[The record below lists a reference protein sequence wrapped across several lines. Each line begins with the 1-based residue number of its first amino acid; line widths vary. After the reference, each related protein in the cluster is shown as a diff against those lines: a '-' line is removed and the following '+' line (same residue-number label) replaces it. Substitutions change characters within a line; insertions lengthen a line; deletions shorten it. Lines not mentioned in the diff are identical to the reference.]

1 MSFAS
6 MRVCEYASL
15 RVVVLAAA
23 LSACSPPPAVPI
35 EPPQSMSDSTPFV
48 YPVEL
53 WDQNI
58 SGQAILLLRISEF
71 GVVDSVLIATS
82 SGHDPFDSAAVQ
94 GARTMKFT
102 PGRQGERRVAM
113 WTKLPVRFARDT
125 VAMGLGAD
133 DERP

>member
-6 MRVCEYASL
+6 MRF
-15 RVVVLAAA
+15 VLPAAA
-23 LSACSPPPAVPI
+23 LLVACSPPPEVPI

-53 WDQNI
+53 WDQNV
-58 SGQAILLLRISEF
+58 SGQAILLLRISEL
-71 GVVDSVLIATS
+71 GVVDSVMIATP
-82 SGHDPFDSAAVQ
+82 SGHDQFDSAAVQ
-94 GARTMKFT
+94 GARTMKFA

-125 VAMGLGAD
+125 VAMGLGKD

>member
-1 MSFAS
+1 
-6 MRVCEYASL
+6 MRMANL
-15 RVVVLAAA
+15 RVAFLAM
-23 LSACSPPPAVPI
+23 LFMACGGQPDIPI
-35 EPPQSMSDSTPFV
+35 EPPQSMSDSTPFL

-53 WDQNI
+53 WDRNV
-58 SGQAILLLRISEF
+58 SGQTILLLRISEL
-71 GVVDSVLIATS
+71 GVVDSVMISTP
-82 SGHDPFDSAAVQ
+82 SGQQAFDSAAVQ

-125 VAMGLGAD
+125 IAMGLGTR

>member
-1 MSFAS
+1 
-6 MRVCEYASL
+6 MRMANL
-15 RVVVLAAA
+15 RVAFLAT
-23 LSACSPPPAVPI
+23 LFMACGGQPDTPI
-35 EPPQSMSDSTPFV
+35 EPPQSMSDSTPFL

-53 WDQNI
+53 WDRNV
-58 SGQAILLLRISEF
+58 SGQTILLLRISEL
-71 GVVDSVLIATS
+71 GVVDSVMISTP
-82 SGHDPFDSAAVQ
+82 SGQQAFDSAAVQ

-125 VAMGLGAD
+125 IAMGLGTR